1 MIRKLAVIT
10 AGVALLGF
18 GLSAAPVS
26 AVLVPADPQIS
37 LTKTV
42 TTEPGVCGTE
52 SSIEVEAG
60 TTVYYCYTVTNT
72 GNVLFDFHTLTDDQL
87 GPLFEDL
94 EYDLLPDA
102 SVSTVAAGLT
112 IDAVITED
120 TVNVGTWTACNEP
133 QPNGAATSPQQAAPS
148 CVEALT
154 ATATATAS
162 VTVAVTP
169 PEPEPEPE
177 AQAATASPAV
187 AAVGTPR
194 FTG

>member
-1 MIRKLAVIT
+1 MIRKLAV
-10 AGVALLGF
+10 ALAAAALL
-18 GLSAAPVS
+18 GLSAAP
-26 AVLVPADPQIS
+26 AGAAPANPQIS

-42 TTEPGVCGTE
+42 TTEAGVCGSE

-72 GNVLFDFHTLTDDQL
+72 GNVPFGFHSLTDDQL
-87 GPLFEDL
+87 GPIFSDL
-94 EYDLLPDA
+94 EYDLQPGA

-112 IDAVITED
+112 VEATITED
-120 TVNVGTWTACNEP
+120 TVNVGTWTACNAPEQQVP
-133 QPNGAATSPQQAAPS
+133 VEDASAPQQASPA
-148 CVEALT
+148 CVEVLT
-154 ATATATAS
+154 ATATATAQ

-177 AQAATASPAV
+177 AAAATASPAV